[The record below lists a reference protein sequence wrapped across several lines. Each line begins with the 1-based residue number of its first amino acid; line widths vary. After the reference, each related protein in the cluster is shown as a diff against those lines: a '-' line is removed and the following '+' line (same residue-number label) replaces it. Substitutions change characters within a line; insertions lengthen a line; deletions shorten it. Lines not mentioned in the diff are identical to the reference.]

1 MAKEVTESGAKP
13 EKKQD
18 NFFQRFGKKIAAW
31 FRGMKSELKK
41 VVWPTRK
48 QTLNNVIVAVVVM
61 VASGV
66 VIWAFDQLA
75 MLIVNSLMRI
85 GG

>member
-18 NFFQRFGKKIAAW
+18 NFFQRFGKKVAAW

-41 VVWPTRK
+41 VVWPTRQ
-48 QTLNNVIVAVVVM
+48 QTINNVIVAVVVM
-61 VASGV
+61 VVAGIV
-66 VIWAFDQLA
+66 LWAFDELA
-75 MLIVNSLMRI
+75 LLIVNSLI
-85 GG
+85 SLGA

>member
-18 NFFQRFGKKIAAW
+18 NFFKRFGKKIAAW

-41 VVWPTRK
+41 VVWPTRQ
-48 QTLNNVIVAVVVM
+48 QTINNVIVAVVVM
-61 VASGV
+61 VVAGIV
-66 VIWAFDQLA
+66 LWAFDELA
-75 MLIVNSLMRI
+75 LLIVNSLI
-85 GG
+85 SLGA